1 MDKSVKK
8 SIKLYLDG
16 KPVEGS
22 VNGIRSEIRKLTAE
36 MNKLTI
42 GTDEYEKKAKEI
54 SNLNGILQAHR
65 KEITQTNKDF
75 LSLRDK
81 LGMVFQ
87 KFKDGAITSLA
98 LGRGLSGLGAM
109 ATSVLGVFGA
119 LGTAIAAAFSKAVDA
134 GRWWFQYNVEVEEAQ
149 RLTREFLG
157 LTGKN
162 LTHVQSQASALAK
175 SMGKDFKDV
184 LGTVDM
190 VIQHFGVA
198 ADEAINAIKDGI
210 QAGGDLNGN
219 LLEQIQQFGPAAR
232 DAGQSVQDLVGM
244 IVQTRSGIFN
254 EEGMAMIQTA
264 EGKLRAMTKKTI
276 AGLEGIGISSKQM
289 MEDLESGQMSMFEAV
304 QKVSQKIMELPA
316 NSQAV
321 GHAMKEVFG
330 KTASNEGLAMVQ
342 AIGDMTSNMD
352 DLKGVTGEYGGLQ
365 RQQIEAEAELTEKYE
380 NFFNIGQSGFQEI
393 TGRVKLFITQ
403 GLIKVIDYGKRVVNW
418 LIDFYNKSMA
428 VRGAIQA
435 VVLTVKVGWEVIR
448 GAFNLIIDAVKQVG
462 RSIKGL
468 GNTIKGLFTLNFDLM
483 YQGLEQIFNVWPM
496 FKEMSKDVYD
506 AFDNMGRYGA
516 ETFNKAVKDNI
527 NPISISGHSS
537 EAEQG
542 GVTVYGHRRGG
553 GADEESGDSKKGKHG
568 NSNKDKTAEEEKK
581 RLAEERKKVQEALA
595 AIDLE
600 YQKKAA
606 ELREKYIRGEIS
618 SREQLERELLALER
632 GAIDEKLKVA
642 GLEPAKRQQLTD
654 KILAQQ
660 QKLYEQMQTELER
673 IRTSQMDEYDKQRAD
688 LEENMAKRRD
698 VLQRSYDN
706 QLMDKQLFD
715 DAMEALDKEY
725 LEGMK
730 KIAIEEADEEDK
742 RQKEAKDKQ
751 ISETT
756 EKYQTLTDLSKQFA
770 NSLGTTIG
778 NALQGEKKAWHDFLK
793 DIIIM
798 ALDAVEKMV
807 PIWIA
812 NSTGRNVSELG
823 LLGIPKV
830 ALETAAIVSAIELA
844 KGVISSFAAG
854 GYTGDGGKYEPAGT
868 VHRGEYVLPMEAVR
882 NPAFSPLLNVAEH
895 ARRTG
900 TIATLDER
908 AITRA
913 YRIPE
918 ADRQA
923 ARPSDTVALR
933 AVETAVRQLT
943 DRLKDPIEAQTY
955 LLGTGGINT
964 AQDLYTRMRSNAK
977 R

>member
-1 MDKSVKK
+1 MDKKVSRT
-8 SIKLYLDG
+8 IRLYLDG
-16 KPVEGS
+16 KQIDGS
-22 VNGIRSEIRKLTAE
+22 VNGIRAEVRKLTAE
-36 MNKLTI
+36 MNKLTV
-42 GTDEYEKKAKEI
+42 GTQEYEDKAKEL
-54 SNLNGILQAHR
+54 SKLNTILSAHR
-65 KEITQTNKDF
+65 KEVSKVNMEF
-75 LSLRDK
+75 LSTREK
-81 LGMVFQ
+81 VSQSFEQIKNIGFGI
-87 KFKDGAITSLA
+87 F
-98 LGRGLSGLGAM
+98 GLSKGIEGIKSLLGKLP
-109 ATSVLGVFGA
+109 SP
-119 LGTAIAAAFSKAVDA
+119 IAKVASAFTNLIDA
-134 GRWWFQYNVEVEEAQ
+134 GRWWYEYNIEIEKAQ
-149 RLTREFLG
+149 RLTREFTG
-157 LTGKN
+157 LTGKD
-162 LTHVQSQASALAK
+162 LTHVQSQISVLSK
-175 SMGKDFKDV
+175 SMGKDFKEV
-184 LGTVDM
+184 LSTVDM
-190 VIQHFGVA
+190 MMQHFSVS

-219 LLEQIQQFGPAAR
+219 LLQQIQQFGPAAR
-232 DAGQSVQDLVGM
+232 DAGQSVKDLVGM
-244 IVQTRSGIFN
+244 IVQTRSGIFS

-276 AGLEGIGISSKQM
+276 DGLEGIGISSKQM

-304 QKVSQKIMELPA
+304 QMVSNKIMELPA

-352 DLKGVTGEYGGLQ
+352 ELNGVTGEYGELQ

-380 NFFNIGQSGFQEI
+380 NFFNIGQSGFQEL
-393 TGRVKLFITQ
+393 TGKVKLFCTQ

-483 YQGLEQIFNVWPM
+483 GKGLEQLFNVGPM
-496 FKEMSKDVYD
+496 LKEMSKDVYD
-506 AFDNMGRYGA
+506 AFSNAGRYGA
-516 ETFNKAVKDNI
+516 ETFNKAVSDHI

-553 GADEESGDSKKGKHG
+553 DGDEGSGKNGKHG
-568 NSNKDKTAEEEKK
+568 KNKKDTSAEEEKK
-581 RLAEERKKVQEALA
+581 RLAEERKKVQEAIA

-606 ELREKYIRGEIS
+606 DLREKYIKGEIS
-618 SREQLERELLALER
+618 SREELERQLLALER
-632 GAIDEKLKVA
+632 EAIDEKLKIA
-642 GLEPAKRQQLTD
+642 GLEPEKRQQLTD

-673 IRTSQMDEYDKQRAD
+673 IRNSQMDEYDKQRAD

-698 VLQRSYDN
+698 ILKRSYDN

-715 DAMEALDKEY
+715 DAMEALDMEY

-730 KIAIEEADEEDK
+730 KIAVEEADEEEK
-742 RQKEAKDKQ
+742 RQKESRDKQ

-756 EKYQTLTDLSKQFA
+756 EKYQLLTDLSKDFA
-770 NSLGTTIG
+770 NNLGVTIG
-778 NALQGEKKAWHDFLK
+778 KALQGEKKAWHDFLK
-793 DIIIM
+793 DIIVM
-798 ALDAVEKMV
+798 ALDAVERMV

-812 NSTGRNVSELG
+812 NSTGRNISTTG

-830 ALETAAIVSAIELA
+830 AWETAAIVSAIELA
-844 KGVISSFAAG
+844 KGVISVSQRAAI
-854 GYTGDGGKYEPAGT
+854 PAT
-868 VHRGEYVLPMEAVR
+868 AASMSLQEQ
-882 NPAFSPLLNVAEH
+882 STAENMSC
-895 ARRTG
+895 RRK
-900 TIATLDER
+900 
-908 AITRA
+908 
-913 YRIPE
+913 
-918 ADRQA
+918 Q
-923 ARPSDTVALR
+923 
-933 AVETAVRQLT
+933 
-943 DRLKDPIEAQTY
+943 
-955 LLGTGGINT
+955 
-964 AQDLYTRMRSNAK
+964 
-977 R
+977 